1 MPDRGSGGRSGRN
14 DRGRQDRAR
23 TDRGR
28 ADRGRQD
35 RGRGGGG
42 PGYAGRADRRHPER
56 GRTERADSVG
66 GERRDG
72 PAGDRDPRQRGG
84 SRRGAAVP
92 DPVVPDDVDVRELD
106 KEVRQELRSLSA
118 PVAERVGAQLAA
130 AARLIDDDPAA
141 ALLHARA
148 ARRMGGRLP
157 VVREAVGIAAY
168 LTGEW
173 AEALTEL
180 RAARRMS
187 GDAAV
192 LPMIADCE
200 RALGRPERALEV
212 SRDPAV
218 AGLPT
223 SIRVEMMIVESG
235 ARKDLGQLD
244 AALLALQGPEL
255 DATGVE
261 DWTHRLWYAYADA
274 LERAGRTEDALRWFG
289 SVRDVDGD
297 DTTDAD
303 QRYRD
308 LAGSPPAGS

>member
-35 RGRGGGG
+35 RGRGDGGH
-42 PGYAGRADRRHPER
+42 GYGGRPEQGRAER
-56 GRTERADSVG
+56 GRTDRPG
-66 GERRDG
+66 GPGAERRAG
-72 PAGDRDPRQRGG
+72 PSGDRDARQRGG

-92 DPVVPDDVDVRELD
+92 DPAVPDDIDVRELD

-130 AARLIDDDPAA
+130 AARLIDQDPAA

-168 LTGEW
+168 LSGEW

-180 RAARRMS
+180 RAARRMN

-218 AGLPT
+218 ATLPT
-223 SIRVEMMIVESG
+223 STKVEMMIVESG

-244 AALLALQGPEL
+244 AALLALQGPQL

-261 DWTHRLWYAYADA
+261 DWTHRLWYAYADT
-274 LERAGRTEDALRWFG
+274 LERAGRTDEALRWFG
-289 SVRDVDGD
+289 SVRDIDGD
-297 DTTDAD
+297 ETTDAD

-308 LAGSPPAGS
+308 LAGSTPPKQ